1 MEPPSNEDLLRRN
14 AQLETENAQ
23 LKAELA
29 LLRQKVDAL
38 VRRVFGTSSEK
49 LAPGQL
55 ELFGPDS
62 ELGKGCAS
70 WSEEASQIPNHP
82 APSAAKPAPK
92 RRAER
97 WPEDLPVIEQVLV
110 PEPVQA
116 APEAWRRIGEEVSE
130 QLDYE
135 PGRFLRRRL
144 VRPKSVPR
152 FELDGVPLIAPLPP
166 MLQERCTAAPG
177 LLAQIIVAKYCDHL
191 PLYRQEQIFKTR
203 HKIELP
209 RQNMARWM
217 GLAADWCRPVYDAI
231 KAEIL
236 GGNYVQVDETPIEY
250 LDPGHGSTRQGYL
263 WTAHRPGVGAVY
275 HWETSRAASC
285 LRNIIP
291 VDFRGAVQCDGYSAY
306 PAFARERA
314 GQVELIGCWAHA
326 RHNFFEA
333 RDQAP
338 QIAGWILRQIGHL
351 YHLETQLRDRRAG
364 PRLRTRERAAHSRM
378 IYQRLGKALVRFKA
392 TGRYLPKS
400 GMGQAIAY
408 ALGQWPQLGAFLDN
422 GLFEI
427 DNNLCENAIRPTA
440 VGKKNWL
447 FIGHADAGQRGAIL
461 YSLIENC
468 RRLGLDPQAYL
479 RELLTRLPSATNWQ
493 VKDLT
498 PAAWAKVG
506 RAPQRKL
513 AA

>member
-1 MEPPSNEDLLRRN
+1 MEPPSYEDLL
-14 AQLETENAQ
+14 QENAQ
-23 LKAELA
+23 LKAELV
-29 LLRQKVDAL
+29 LMRQKVDAL

-82 APSAAKPAPK
+82 APSAPKPAPK

-144 VRPKSVPR
+144 VRPKFVPR
-152 FELDGVPLIAPLPP
+152 FEIDGVPVIASLPP

-217 GLAADWCRPVYDAI
+217 ALAADWCRPVYDAI
-231 KAEIL
+231 KAEVL

-263 WTAHRPGVGAVY
+263 WTAHRPGIGAVY
-275 HWETSRAASC
+275 QWETSRAAGC
-285 LRNIIP
+285 LRKLIP
-291 VDFRGAVQCDGYSAY
+291 VDFRGGLQCDGYSAY

-314 GQVELIGCWAHA
+314 GQIALVGCWAHA
-326 RHNFFEA
+326 RRNFFEA

-338 QIAGWILRQIGHL
+338 QVAGWILRQIGHL
-351 YHLETQLRDRRAG
+351 YHLEAQLRSQRAG
-364 PRLRTRERAAHSRM
+364 PRRRTRERAAHSRM
-378 IYQRLGKALVRFKA
+378 IYNRLGRTLIRLKAS
-392 TGRYLPKS
+392 GRYLPKS
-400 GMGQAIAY
+400 GIGQAIAY
-408 ALGQWPQLGAFLDN
+408 ALGQWPLLGAYLDN

-427 DNNLCENAIRPTA
+427 DNNLVENAIRPTA

-461 YSLIENC
+461 YTLIENC
-468 RRLGLDPQAYL
+468 RGLGIDPQTYL
-479 RELLTRLPSATNWQ
+479 RELLTRLPTATNWQ

-498 PAAWAKVG
+498 PQALAKIG

>member
-1 MEPPSNEDLLRRN
+1 MEHPSPQDLLKIIEKRDRQIELLM
-14 AQLETENAQ
+14 AENQ
-23 LKAELA
+23 

-38 VRRVFGTSSEK
+38 VRRVFGISSEK

-62 ELGKGCAS
+62 ELGKDCAS
-70 WSEEASQIPNHP
+70 WKEEASQIENHP
-82 APSAAKPAPK
+82 APNPAKPAPK

-144 VRPKSVPR
+144 VRPKFVPR

-177 LLAQIIVAKYCDHL
+177 LLSQIIVAKYCDHL
-191 PLYRQEQIFKTR
+191 PLYRQQQIFKTR
-203 HKIELP
+203 HHIELP

-231 KAEIL
+231 RAEIL
-236 GGNYVQVDETPIEY
+236 GGHYVQVDETPIEY

-263 WTAHRPGVGAVY
+263 WTAHRPGAGAVY

-285 LRNIIP
+285 LNRLIP
-291 VDFRGAVQCDGYSAY
+291 MDFHGVVQCDGYSAY

-314 GQVELIGCWAHA
+314 GQIELIGCWAHV
-326 RHNFFEA
+326 RRSFFEA
-333 RDQAP
+333 QDQAP
-338 QIAGWILRQIGHL
+338 RVVAWILRQISHL
-351 YHLETQLRDRRAG
+351 YWLEERLRDQRAG
-364 PRLRTRERAAHSRM
+364 PRWRSRERAAHSRM
-378 IYQRLGKALVRFKA
+378 IHIRLGKALIQLKA

-400 GMGQAIAY
+400 SMGQALDY
-408 ALGQWPQLGAFLDN
+408 ALGQWPRLGAYW
-422 GLFEI
+422 
-427 DNNLCENAIRPTA
+427 RPVTWRSVESGTGA
-440 VGKKNWL
+440 V
-447 FIGHADAGQRGAIL
+447 
-461 YSLIENC
+461 
-468 RRLGLDPQAYL
+468 
-479 RELLTRLPSATNWQ
+479 
-493 VKDLT
+493 
-498 PAAWAKVG
+498 
-506 RAPQRKL
+506 
-513 AA
+513 